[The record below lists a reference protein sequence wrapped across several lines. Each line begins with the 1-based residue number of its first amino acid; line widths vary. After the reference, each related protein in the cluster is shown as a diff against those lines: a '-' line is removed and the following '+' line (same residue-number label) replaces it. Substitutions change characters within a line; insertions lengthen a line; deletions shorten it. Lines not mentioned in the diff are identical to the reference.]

1 LDAVKSTSRI
11 VRLLAIAVVLALVV
25 TTGVACKPEPQAE
38 QPEVK
43 IAFLYAIANPERAG
57 GWDRADWPGIVYL
70 RDELGWEVAI
80 AENVAYSDSW
90 NIARNYADNGYDI
103 IVFPSNGF
111 LDAYLEVAPEYPNTW
126 FIMTSLTDTL
136 PNSPRS
142 AAWVPD
148 MYMYGA
154 VVGMIA
160 AKASETG
167 VIGVS
172 GGMPIP
178 VLELM
183 YSGIIEGAKYVNPD
197 ARVIVSWAGDWVDIP
212 KHREITELQ
221 IQQGADVIFT
231 VTGPATTGVFEAAEA
246 GGAKVIGYAAD
257 WYDDAPN
264 AVLTSLI
271 VDKKRMYVDMAN
283 QFLSDTLEK
292 KMVMCGAEY
301 FSIADF
307 RGSLPDD
314 KVAEIQDL
322 FEKVKAGEIVIPV
335 VEHPEVGP

>member
-1 LDAVKSTSRI
+1 MRDMPRVI
-11 VRLLAIAVVLALVV
+11 RLLAVLLVLCLIAS
-25 TTGVACKPEPQAE
+25 TGVACKPKPEAE
-38 QPEVK
+38 QKKVK
-43 IAFLYAIANPERAG
+43 IAFLYAIANPAKAG
-57 GWDRADWPGIVYL
+57 GWDRADWPGIEYL

-90 NIARNYADNGYDI
+90 AVARNYAENGYDI

-111 LDAYLEVAPEYPNTW
+111 LDAYLQVAPEYPNAW
-126 FIMTSLTDTL
+126 FVMTSLTDSL
-136 PNSPRS
+136 PNSPRA

-148 MYMYGA
+148 MYMYGC
-154 VVGMIA
+154 VVGMVA
-160 AKASETG
+160 AKASKTG

-172 GGMPIP
+172 GGVPIP

-197 ARVIVSWAGDWVDIP
+197 SKVIVYWAGDWVDIP
-212 KHREITELQ
+212 KHREITALQ
-221 IQQGADVIFT
+221 IQKGADVIFT

-246 GGAKVIGYAAD
+246 GGAKVIGYASD
-257 WYDDAPN
+257 WYDDAPK
-264 AVLTSLI
+264 AVLTSVI

-283 QFLSDTLEK
+283 QYLSGTLEK
-292 KMVMCGAEY
+292 KMVMCGADY
-301 FSIADF
+301 FTIADF

-322 FEKVKAGEIVIPV
+322 FNKLKSGEIVIPV
-335 VEHPEVGP
+335 VNHPEIAP